1 MEEINGEIEVEKE
14 GMNEKGNEKR
24 ERERKKMS
32 KFEKESL
39 TKGAQQRE
47 RERKMVRE
55 GEIDRECVRWVRRRE
70 REFDM
75 VKTYVNVITNLVK
88 E

>member
-1 MEEINGEIEVEKE
+1 
-14 GMNEKGNEKR
+14 
-24 ERERKKMS
+24 MS

-70 REFDM
+70 RESLIWLKHM
-75 VKTYVNVITNLVK
+75 
-88 E
+88 

>member
-1 MEEINGEIEVEKE
+1 MREMGEKE
-14 GMNEKGNEKR
+14 
-24 ERERKKMS
+24 
-32 KFEKESL
+32 
-39 TKGAQQRE
+39 
-47 RERKMVRE
+47 
-55 GEIDRECVRWVRRRE
+55 RE